1 MLGYSFK
8 IKRKVANLRYK
19 GLLVVLGEG
28 MGRHELAKKKKKK
41 KYTDGLKFP
50 LACMKMSPIFFLYR
64 EGMSELN
71 SCFELLALASR
82 FRCH

>member
-1 MLGYSFK
+1 MMLGYSFK

-41 KYTDGLKFP
+41 NTRMD
-50 LACMKMSPIFFLYR
+50 
-64 EGMSELN
+64 
-71 SCFELLALASR
+71 
-82 FRCH
+82 